1 MSESIL
7 SIIDSTECLDSKILE
22 NLRRE
27 LFAIIDLMQ
36 NLDSRITRES
46 LDSGDL
52 TWSLA
57 SGLAQDLKNF
67 SRREIEL
74 IFVGEQEICAL
85 NAGHLGREYA
95 TDVLSFPIMQEWVA
109 DVDSS
114 VESGVEDLG
123 VPCAPLGS
131 IVINLPL
138 CVRISEKLGHTLA
151 QEICLLFVHA
161 LLHLLG
167 FDHERDSG
175 EHRMLESTIITLA
188 KLPPSLIDRS
198 SEPCS

>member
-46 LDSGDL
+46 LDSGGL
-52 TWSLA
+52 TW
-57 SGLAQDLKNF
+57 GLAQDLKNF

-74 IFVGEQEICAL
+74 IFVDEQEIRAL

-138 CVRISEKLGHTLA
+138 CVRMSEKLGHTLV
-151 QEICLLFVHA
+151 QEIGLLFVHA

-188 KLPPSLIDRS
+188 KLPLSLIDRS

>member
-46 LDSGDL
+46 LDSGGL
-52 TWSLA
+52 TW
-57 SGLAQDLKNF
+57 GLAQDLKNF

-74 IFVGEQEICAL
+74 IFVDEQEIRAL

-138 CVRISEKLGHTLA
+138 CVRMSEKLGHTLA

-188 KLPPSLIDRS
+188 KLPLSLIDRS
-198 SEPCS
+198 SDPCS

>member
-36 NLDSRITRES
+36 NLDSRITREG

-52 TWSLA
+52 TRSLA
-57 SGLAQDLKNF
+57 HDLKNF

-74 IFVGEQEICAL
+74 IFVNEQEIRAL

-138 CVRISEKLGHTLA
+138 CVRMSEKLGHTLV

>member
-7 SIIDSTECLDSKILE
+7 SIIDSTECLDSKTLE
-22 NLRRE
+22 SLRKE

-36 NLDSRITRES
+36 NLDSRITGES

-52 TWSLA
+52 TRSLA
-57 SGLAQDLKNF
+57 HDLKNF
-67 SRREIEL
+67 GRREIEL
-74 IFVGEQEICAL
+74 IFVNEQEIRAL

-138 CVRISEKLGHTLA
+138 CVRMSEKLGHTLA
-151 QEICLLFVHA
+151 QEIGLLFVHA

-198 SEPCS
+198 SDPCS

>member
-22 NLRRE
+22 NLRKE

-36 NLDSRITRES
+36 NLDSRITREG

-52 TWSLA
+52 TRSLA
-57 SGLAQDLKNF
+57 HDLKNF
-67 SRREIEL
+67 GRREIEL
-74 IFVGEQEICAL
+74 IFVNEQEIRAL

-138 CVRISEKLGHTLA
+138 CVRMSEKLGHTLA

-198 SEPCS
+198 SDPCS